1 MNRANLIEELNYKKE
16 NKTVNNNEQQKNDT
30 AVDNNYLIQLTDNII
45 QDFVSRR
52 PTYINDAA
60 DGKLAPDSIE
70 NEVIAYLDRKNIDIE
85 VPSRA
90 KLIKVVHDY
99 LFGYYFLQPLID
111 CDDISDVRVL
121 RYDNVQIKVLGAWK
135 KSDVKFPNADS
146 YNTFYNYLVIKLGG
160 VSDKRNAL
168 QILSD
173 RSQKKSLLRISLSSS
188 FVNSVPNPYMSIRKI
203 PKEKYT
209 MELLRDKY
217 KMIDS
222 KVYNYSCS
230 AAKAGLSILL
240 CGKGGSGKTTYM
252 NALLEKIPF
261 DRAVLVIQESEELHS
276 DHPNMMFKKTIAK
289 TGENDAEYTLR
300 DESTFS
306 MTESIDQLVIGEIKG
321 PEAMDLF
328 KIINTGHIG
337 WASVHANSSKDA
349 PDKLVDYMEEAGT
362 NQGRTALLRMLKAI
376 DVIIFMKDFKVM
388 QVTEIAGFDEDKK
401 MLKYNPIFKY
411 NYRAGQYE
419 KLHDSC
425 EKIKQKLDYQIF
437 KGGKDDEEAM

>member
-1 MNRANLIEELNYKKE
+1 MNRANLIDELSYKE
-16 NKTVNNNEQQKNDT
+16 GNKTADNNKQDT
-30 AVDNNYLIQLTDNII
+30 NIDNNYIIQLTDNII

-52 PTYINDAA
+52 PTYINDAV
-60 DGKLAPDSIE
+60 DGKLSPDSIE

-85 VPSRA
+85 IPSRA
-90 KLIKVVHDY
+90 KLIKGVHDY

-111 CDDISDVRVL
+111 DDDISDVRVL
-121 RYDNVQIKVLGAWK
+121 KYDNVQIKVLGTWE

-146 YNTFYNYLVIKLGG
+146 YETFYNYLVIKLGG

-173 RSQKKSLLRISLSSS
+173 RSQKKSILRISLSSS
-188 FVNSVPNPYMSIRKI
+188 FVNSVPNSYISIRKI

-217 KMIDS
+217 KMFDS
-222 KVYNYSCS
+222 KVYDYSCS
-230 AAKAGLSILL
+230 AAKAGLSVLL
-240 CGKGGSGKTTYM
+240 CGKGGSGKTTFI
-252 NALLEKIPF
+252 NAMLEKIPF
-261 DRAVLVIQESEELHS
+261 DRATLVIQESEELHS
-276 DHPNMMFKKTIAK
+276 DHPNMMFKKTVAK

-337 WASVHANSSKDA
+337 WASVHANNSKDA

-362 NQGRTALLRMLKAI
+362 NQSRPALLRMLKAI
-376 DVIIFMKDFKVM
+376 DVIVFMKDFKVM
-388 QVTEIAGFDEDKK
+388 EVTEVERFDEEKQT
-401 MLKYNPIFKY
+401 LKYNPIFKY
-411 NYRAGQYE
+411 NYRAGEYE
-419 KLHDSC
+419 RLNDSC
-425 EKIKQKLDYQIF
+425 EKIKKKVDYQRF
-437 KGGKDDEEAM
+437 KDSKDEEEVI

>member
-1 MNRANLIEELNYKKE
+1 MNRANLIDELSYKE
-16 NKTVNNNEQQKNDT
+16 GNKTADNNKQDT
-30 AVDNNYLIQLTDNII
+30 NIDNNYIIQLTDNII

-52 PTYINDAA
+52 PTYINDAV
-60 DGKLAPDSIE
+60 DGKLSPDSIE

-85 VPSRA
+85 IPSRA
-90 KLIKVVHDY
+90 KLIKGVHDY

-111 CDDISDVRVL
+111 DDDISDVRVL
-121 RYDNVQIKVLGAWK
+121 KYDNVQIKVLGTWE

-146 YNTFYNYLVIKLGG
+146 YETFYNYLVIKLGG

-173 RSQKKSLLRISLSSS
+173 RSQEKSLLRISLSSS
-188 FVNSVPNPYMSIRKI
+188 FVNSVPNSYISIRKI

-222 KVYNYSCS
+222 KVYDYSCS
-230 AAKAGLSILL
+230 AAKAGLSVLL
-240 CGKGGSGKTTYM
+240 CGKGGSGKTTFI
-252 NALLEKIPF
+252 NAMLEKIPF
-261 DRAVLVIQESEELHS
+261 DRATLVIQESEELHS
-276 DHPNMMFKKTIAK
+276 DHPNMMFKKTVAK

-337 WASVHANSSKDA
+337 WASVHANNSKDA

-362 NQGRTALLRMLKAI
+362 NQSRAALLRMLKAI
-376 DVIIFMKDFKVM
+376 DVIVFMKDFKVM
-388 QVTEIAGFDEDKK
+388 EVTEVEGFDEEKQT
-401 MLKYNPIFKY
+401 LKYNPIFKY
-411 NYRAGQYE
+411 NYRAGEYE
-419 KLHDSC
+419 RLNDSC
-425 EKIKQKLDYQIF
+425 EKIKKKVDYQRF
-437 KGGKDDEEAM
+437 KDSKDDKEVI